1 MTISFQLFYGELSYA
16 AYDGILYSGAIGCS
30 NGSVPSTPYVILVAF
45 AFRPYGNNSW
55 RIDSSDGRFVITF
68 PDHIPPI
75 DPGLINVTF
84 SGTVE
89 QFNAE
94 FGVQSG
100 VALEARVAALETSQ
114 NQQNI
119 ALLALNA
126 ANDEK
131 TQQIAELQ
139 SKVAGLESQVPL
151 LSDQTVWLARNLSWA
166 LPQFP
171 ELSNSGNPFVVSLS
185 VPVWFSQSAEQ
196 YISEDV
202 GDHPYT
208 QPRESNGSRPSRRN
222 LPTTRDP
229 RTSRRF
235 VPRWRRN

>member
-100 VALEARVAALETSQ
+100 VALEARVAALEDAVALL
-114 NQQNI
+114 QQNVI
-119 ALLALNA
+119 TLFNLNSAQTLALQNL
-126 ANDEK
+126 NDRV
-131 TQQIAELQ
+131 TA
-139 SKVAGLESQVPL
+139 LEQGGGT
-151 LSDQTVWLARNLSWA
+151 SDPRVEWLARNLSWA
-166 LPQFP
+166 LPQYP
-171 ELSNSGNPFVVSLS
+171 ALSNSGNPLATFLS
-185 VPVWFSQSAEQ
+185 VPAWFSQSA
-196 YISEDV
+196 
-202 GDHPYT
+202 
-208 QPRESNGSRPSRRN
+208 
-222 LPTTRDP
+222 DP
-229 RTSRRF
+229 RSKVSSMAALDFRHSASVMSLQCCSNTNAC
-235 VPRWRRN
+235 V